1 MLWYKGWLETRVRV
15 IFLLGFLALLFGLL
29 GWAGRAGTPS
39 NHTAGVLTSLTTQVP
54 LVVII
59 VCAVLGAAGVATQ
72 PSLGVTKG
80 LHGSTLFT
88 LSLPVSRP
96 RLLITRAAIGWFE
109 AVGIVA
115 LLFCGMWWIFPT
127 LKLVTTPIAWIQY
140 GLTTAVCASAIYF
153 VAVLL
158 GSFLDD
164 QWRTWGT
171 MMVAGALAAASRM
184 FRLPAF
190 VDIFRAMTKA
200 SPLIAHAI
208 PWGPMGFSL
217 VLAVILFLVTLKI
230 VQTREY

>member
-1 MLWYKGWLETRVRV
+1 MLWYKAWLETRIRV
-15 IFLLGFLALLFGLL
+15 AFLIGFLALVIGLS
-29 GWAGRAGTPS
+29 GWAGRAGPAS
-39 NHTAGVLTSLTTQVP
+39 HHTAGVLTSLTTQVP

-59 VCAVLGAAGVATQ
+59 VCAVLGAAGIATQ
-72 PSLGVTKG
+72 PSFGVTKG

-88 LSLPVSRP
+88 LSLPVSRA

-109 AVGIVA
+109 AMGIVA

-127 LKLVTTPIAWIQY
+127 LKLVAAPVTWVQY

-171 MMVAGALAAASRM
+171 MLVSGALAGASVR
-184 FRLPAF
+184 FRLPAD
-190 VDIFRAMTKA
+190 VDIFRAMTKS
-200 SPLIAHAI
+200 SPLFAHTI

-217 VLAVILFLVTLKI
+217 LLAVILFLVTLMI
-230 VQTREY
+230 VQRREY